1 MILVSIFLFVL
12 GLLMLLAL
20 AVTAYSAVLASLYPE
35 NLRTGEVERITTADL
50 WKLRVCRYRKPD
62 CTGEPILFV
71 HGLNANQN
79 NFTNPAGGCLV
90 DFFSARGYDCW
101 TVDLRGTR
109 SSQAPFGKT
118 ARDITVD
125 DYVYHDV
132 PAAIEHV
139 CRETGRDSLHYVGHS
154 LGGFLLYAYGLTAG
168 GRRIASGTTLGSP
181 ASFEK
186 ALKLV
191 PPPLRW
197 LAVNLPWVGGEL
209 IRLAVPVAR
218 AMGASIDVFPINQAN
233 LPFNMTNQDLY
244 TMLDDPSSGV
254 HSQIFGWAERG
265 EIAFKNGAFNF
276 TEKLPEL
283 DVPVLAVFGKSDP
296 FIDSEEGAALFEKLQ
311 CPDKKLLLLSRE
323 TGCVEDY
330 NHCDL
335 AFSREADREVFTPI
349 AEWLAA
355 HPCAMAAPEGDAPAV
370 EDAPVKKS
378 APKKRAAAPR
388 KAAAKKETEAAPAAS
403 KKSAAAKKPA
413 ARKAPAK
420 AAEPATEEAPVKK
433 APAKRKAAPRRKA
446 AAAPPPETPETDTGE
461 NA

>member
-1 MILVSIFLFVL
+1 MMLMSIFLSLLGVL
-12 GLLMLLAL
+12 LLLAL

-35 NLRTGEVERITTADL
+35 NLRTGEVTRITTADL

-90 DFFSARGYDCW
+90 DFFAARGYDCW

-118 ARDITVD
+118 TRDITVD

-139 CRETGRDSLHYVGHS
+139 CRETGRESLHYVGHS
-154 LGGFLLYAYGLTAG
+154 LGGFLLYAYSLTAG

-181 ASFEK
+181 VSFVK

-197 LAVNLPWVGGEL
+197 LAVNLPWVGGEF
-209 IRLAVPVAR
+209 IRLAVPIAR

-254 HSQIFGWAERG
+254 HEQIFGWAERG
-265 EIAFKNGAFNF
+265 EIAFKKGAFNF

-283 DVPVLAVFGKSDP
+283 DVPVLAIFGKSDP
-296 FIDSEEGAALFEKLQ
+296 FIDAEEGAALFDQLQ
-311 CPDKKLLLLSRE
+311 SPDKKLLVLSRA

-335 AFSREADREVFTPI
+335 AFSREAEKEVFTPI
-349 AEWLAA
+349 AEWMAA
-355 HPCAMAAPEGDAPAV
+355 HPCAMAPAEDAPAA
-370 EDAPVKKS
+370 EDAPVKKA

-388 KAAAKKETEAAPAAS
+388 KAAVKTETEKAPAAS

-413 ARKAPAK
+413 ARKAAAK
-420 AAEPATEEAPVKK
+420 KAEPAVEEAPVKP
-433 APAKRKAAPRRKA
+433 APAKRKAAPRKKT
-446 AAAPPPETPETDTGE
+446 AAAPPAEAPETDTGE